1 MEKYS
6 SQEPEINEKPIEKIE
21 VQEPIEKPI
30 EEAKKPTKEPKAS
43 TKKQKDNLNEII
55 GEYVSITK
63 FMVEVSQI
71 AEEKNLKINFPHVVP
86 IFKLFGEYEDEF
98 IKISYD
104 EATKQGKI
112 NIK

>member
-1 MEKYS
+1 MH
-6 SQEPEINEKPIEKIE
+6 QNL
-21 VQEPIEKPI
+21 EKPI
-30 EEAKKPTKEPKAS
+30 EEPKKPTKEPKTS
-43 TKKQKDNLNEII
+43 TKKQKENLNEII

-104 EATKQGKI
+104 EVTKQGKI